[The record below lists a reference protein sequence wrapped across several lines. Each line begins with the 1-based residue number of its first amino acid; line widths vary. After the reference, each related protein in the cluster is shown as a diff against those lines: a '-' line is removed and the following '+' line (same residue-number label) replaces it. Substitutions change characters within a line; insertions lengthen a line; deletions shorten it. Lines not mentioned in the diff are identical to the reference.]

1 MRIFKTRQQ
10 LEGFIDTCA
19 DEELRSLLQ
28 QRLDELADYQLHEVG
43 YFYIV
48 EGANDLVTLPQLP
61 EVREEFTNWVE
72 LVYVIS
78 DDGFG
83 LEVFIP
89 RGLI

>member
-10 LEGFIDTCA
+10 LEGFIGTCA

-28 QRLDELADYQLHEVG
+28 QRLEELADYQLHEVG

-48 EGANDLVTLPQLP
+48 EDANDLVTLPQLP

-89 RGLI
+89 KGLI